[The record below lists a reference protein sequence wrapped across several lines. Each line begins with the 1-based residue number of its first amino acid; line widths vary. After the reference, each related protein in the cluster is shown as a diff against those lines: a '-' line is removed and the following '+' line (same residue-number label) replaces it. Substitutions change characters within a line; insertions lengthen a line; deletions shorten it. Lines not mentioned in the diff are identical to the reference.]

1 MGALAACSPVRSHL
15 VVRCGCSGCR
25 DPGGLS
31 ASGALRTASPSPA
44 RTARTRHR
52 LRPHHHA
59 PHIQLIV
66 CVRFGVCASVRMC
79 VSLCRHVSV
88 CLSLCL
94 CLCVSLAD
102 AKLWTGG
109 QSTRGGCDLRLQA
122 VLVEVELGQG
132 AVRAQRRPQHCSTPP
147 RLVSTAP
154 TVTHPLPRA

>member
-66 CVRFGVCASVRMC
+66 CVRF
-79 VSLCRHVSV
+79 
-88 CLSLCL
+88 
-94 CLCVSLAD
+94 D